1 MAFPSPPK
9 FHRVG
14 VLRSSRNF
22 LLLFGVMSSAVLHAG
37 AQQAPPAAGKMRLE
51 KIEASGLKRMSEEQL
66 IERSGLETGQPVDVP
81 ALDAAA
87 ERLLGTGLFTR
98 LSYRYRT
105 QGDAA
110 TVTFDVEEA
119 KKESNIP
126 VVFDNFVWFSEEEL
140 SRAVKSQL
148 PSFDGTAPETDGA
161 VASITRALAQLL
173 GERKIAAQ
181 VEYISSASVAGTN
194 AKHIFSVSGV
204 RIPICAVQYPGASAV
219 AETELISSSKPVM
232 NADYSQEFMAG
243 FADATLKPL
252 YRQRGHL
259 RVNFKQPRATVA
271 VATGT
276 DKCTNG
282 ASVAVPVEEGAA
294 YSWERAEWEGNAAL
308 SAAELDAALGM
319 RAGELADG
327 LKIDKSLMAV
337 AKAYGRRGYLF
348 LRLKPDTQFAD
359 ATRRVTY
366 RINLKEGD
374 QFRMG
379 TLSITGL
386 PAADTNRLKAMWK
399 LQTGD
404 VYDAHYSEEF
414 MKKALPQILRPGM
427 RPPQIDF
434 SVKPD
439 RQKLT
444 ADVTINFK

>member
-1 MAFPSPPK
+1 MAFPSLLK

-14 VLRSSRNF
+14 VLRSARNF
-22 LLLFGVMSSAVLHAG
+22 MLLFGVMSSVALHAG
-37 AQQAPPAAGKMRLE
+37 AQQAPPAAGKLRLQ
-51 KIEASGLKRMSEEQL
+51 KIEVSGLKRMSEAQL
-66 IERSGLETGQPVDVP
+66 IERSGLETGQPVDVA

-87 ERLLGTGLFTR
+87 ETLLATGLFTH

-110 TVTFDVEEA
+110 TVTFEVEEA

-126 VVFDNFVWFSEEEL
+126 VVFDNFIWFSEEDL
-140 SRAVKSQL
+140 SRAVKNQL

-173 GERKIAAQ
+173 GERKIPAQ
-181 VEYISSASVAGTN
+181 VEYISSASVTGTN

-204 RIPICAVQYPGASAV
+204 RIPICAVQYPGAAAV

-232 NADYSQEFMAG
+232 YADYSQEFMAG
-243 FADATLKPL
+243 FADGTLKPL

-259 RVNFKQPRATVA
+259 RVNFKQPRATT

-282 ASVAVPVEEGAA
+282 ASVAVHVEEGLA
-294 YSWERAEWEGNAAL
+294 YSWERAEWEGNTAL
-308 SAAELDAALGM
+308 PAAELDAAFGM

-348 LRLKPDTQFAD
+348 LRLKPDAQFAD
-359 ATRRVTY
+359 AARRVTY
-366 RINLKEGD
+366 RINVKEGD

-379 TLSITGL
+379 TLNITGL

-399 LQTGD
+399 LQPGD
-404 VYDAHYSEEF
+404 VYDAQYSEEF
-414 MKKALPQILRPGM
+414 MKKALPQLLRPGM

-439 RQKLT
+439 RQRLT
-444 ADVTINFK
+444 ADVTIDFK